1 GHSMS
6 DPQKYRTK
14 EEVDQYKDKDSI
26 AKLVSD
32 LMDKGWLSEGD
43 WKSMQKDIRDIVRA
57 AIDAAEAAPAPED
70 DELFTDVYANP
81 EKNLSPTATYSH
93 GTKNP
98 LM

>member
-1 GHSMS
+1 MS

-14 EEVDQYKDKDSI
+14 DEVDQYKDQDSI

-32 LMDKGWLSEGD
+32 LMEMGYLSED
-43 WKSMQKDIRDIVRA
+43 EWKSMQKELRDEVRA
-57 AIDAAEAAPAPED
+57 AIDAAEAAPVPED